1 MNNKSLLLII
11 AAQSTVMLGLL
22 YTLWEKIS
30 NNFVINGNTAIF
42 LATFSVASLVL
53 SVVLQTKKTYTYET
67 GVRKD
72 GTVKWFSP
80 NKGFG
85 FIEQDNGEDLFVHQ
99 SEIRQAGL
107 RFLNLGDR
115 VEFEVGAGKKGPIAL
130 KVVRTNPEAP
140 ENAPKNFE
148 EPENAPKNFE
158 EPEEYPLTQQVTET
172 QVN

>member
-1 MNNKSLLLII
+1 M
-11 AAQSTVMLGLL
+11 
-22 YTLWEKIS
+22 
-30 NNFVINGNTAIF
+30 
-42 LATFSVASLVL
+42 L
-53 SVVLQTKKTYTYET
+53 SVVLQPKKTYTYET
-67 GVRKD
+67 GVRQD

-99 SEIRQAGL
+99 SEIRQAGF

-130 KVVRTNPEAP
+130 KVVRTNPE
-140 ENAPKNFE
+140 

-172 QVN
+172 RVN